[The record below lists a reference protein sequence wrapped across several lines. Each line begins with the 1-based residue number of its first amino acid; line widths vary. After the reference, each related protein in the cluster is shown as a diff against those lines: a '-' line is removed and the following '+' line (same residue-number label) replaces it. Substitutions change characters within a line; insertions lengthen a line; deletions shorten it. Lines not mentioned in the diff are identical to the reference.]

1 MAGEASIIVQ
11 DFYRTRGRLRNRM
24 DLHLPHVIAIVAAA
38 KRPRY
43 SLAFRNG
50 MDHCC
55 PSALHH
61 HKRSQVVLPKTIVSK
76 DLTDHLLVTSL

>member
-1 MAGEASIIVQ
+1 MAGEASNIVQ
-11 DFYRTRGRLRNRM
+11 DFYRTLDRLRNRM
-24 DLHLPHVIAIVAAA
+24 DLHLPYVIATVAAA

-50 MDHCC
+50 MDHYC

-61 HKRSQVVLPKTIVSK
+61 HERSQVVLPKTIIHK
-76 DLTDHLLVTSL
+76 GLTDHLLVTSS